1 MLMSIVL
8 KIIIFVIVYI
18 VYIFAGA
25 AVVYLIEDYYDYK
38 TERDGAII
46 SNIFAMVLWPVTS
59 LVFILIEVIKYIRQ
73 QLNNKKG

>member
-8 KIIIFVIVYI
+8 KIIIFVTVYI

-38 TERDGAII
+38 EDREGAIF
-46 SNIFAMVLWPVTS
+46 SDVFAMVLWPVTS
-59 LVFILIEVIKYIRQ
+59 FVFILIEVIKYIRQ

>member
-8 KIIIFVIVYI
+8 KIIIFVTVYI

-25 AVVYLIEDYYDYK
+25 AVVYLIEDYYNYK
-38 TERDGAII
+38 EDREGAIF
-46 SNIFAMVLWPVTS
+46 SNVFAMVLWPVTS
-59 LVFILIEVIKYIRQ
+59 FVFILIEVIKYIRQ

>member
-8 KIIIFVIVYI
+8 KIIIFVTVYI

-38 TERDGAII
+38 EDREGAIF
-46 SNIFAMVLWPVTS
+46 SNVFAMVLWPITS
-59 LVFILIEVIKYIRQ
+59 FVFILIEVIKYIRQ
-73 QLNNKKG
+73 QLNNKEK

>member
-25 AVVYLIEDYYDYK
+25 AVIYLIEDYYDYK

-46 SNIFAMVLWPVTS
+46 SNIFAMVFWPVTS
-59 LVFILIEVIKYIRQ
+59 LVFILIEVTKYIRQ

>member
-8 KIIIFVIVYI
+8 KVIIFVTVYI
-18 VYIFAGA
+18 VYILAGA

-38 TERDGAII
+38 EERDEAII
-46 SNIFAMVLWPVTS
+46 SNIFAMVFWPITS

>member
-38 TERDGAII
+38 TGRDGAII

>member
-8 KIIIFVIVYI
+8 KIIIFVTVYI

-38 TERDGAII
+38 EERDEAII
-46 SNIFAMVLWPVTS
+46 SNIFAMVFWPVTS
-59 LVFILIEVIKYIRQ
+59 LVFIMIEVIKYIRQ
-73 QLNNKKG
+73 QLNNKKR

>member
-8 KIIIFVIVYI
+8 KIIIFVTVYI

-25 AVVYLIEDYYDYK
+25 AVIYLIEDYYDYK
-38 TERDGAII
+38 TERDGAIV
-46 SNIFAMVLWPVTS
+46 SNIFAMVFWPVTS
-59 LVFILIEVIKYIRQ
+59 LVFILIEVTKYIRQ

>member
-38 TERDGAII
+38 EERDEAII
-46 SNIFAMVLWPVTS
+46 SNIFAMVFWPVTS
-59 LVFILIEVIKYIRQ
+59 LVFILIEVTKYIRQ
-73 QLNNKKG
+73 QLNNKKK

>member
-8 KIIIFVIVYI
+8 KIIIFVTVYI

-25 AVVYLIEDYYDYK
+25 AVIYLIEDYYDYK

-46 SNIFAMVLWPVTS
+46 SNIFAMVFWPVTS
-59 LVFILIEVIKYIRQ
+59 LVFILIEVTKYIRQ

>member
-8 KIIIFVIVYI
+8 KIIIFVTVYI

-38 TERDGAII
+38 EDREGAIF
-46 SNIFAMVLWPVTS
+46 SNVFAMVLWPVTS
-59 LVFILIEVIKYIRQ
+59 FVFILIEVIKYIRQ